1 MSLKKGIGLD
11 EFIKKLLTKLK
22 QTTKKIIKL
31 IFIFFFSFVKDV
43 FKELN

>member
-31 IFIFFFSFVKDV
+31 IYIFFSFVKDV